1 MVGPEALSSR
11 GNQSLGK
18 VPPHS
23 LEAEEALLG
32 SALLSREAVTRLM
45 EEVKPTDFYSPSNQS
60 VFEAMKGLFLHN
72 AEAQLKEVDHDL
84 TMLRASIFSEEY
96 VEKETIKSVNPDGT
110 LGPPH

>member
-32 SALLSREAVTRLM
+32 SALLSRDAVTRLM
-45 EEVKPTDFYSPSNQS
+45 EEIKPADFYSPSN
-60 VFEAMKGLFLHN
+60 
-72 AEAQLKEVDHDL
+72 
-84 TMLRASIFSEEY
+84 
-96 VEKETIKSVNPDGT
+96 
-110 LGPPH
+110 